1 MESYHSADEHMVTSN
16 TWQISILHSLDTIK
30 CTGHTWKVIVS
41 FDKQE
46 IFSYTVDKLL
56 NAKLQMY

>member
-41 FDKQE
+41 FDKPGD
-46 IFSYTVDKLL
+46 FLL
-56 NAKLQMY
+56 YIG